1 MSSSPARA
9 ALVTGASTGLGLA
22 IAAELAGSGHAVT
35 MASRRADRLEAA
47 AAPLLAAGHTVRT
60 HALDVRDADALAALV
75 AAHARAYGR
84 LDVLA
89 NSAGLGVNS
98 AVADTSDKH
107 IDLQLGV
114 NIRAIVVLYRQALPL
129 LLEAAGEHRNAL
141 VLNVASI
148 TARRPEPNQAVYA
161 ATKAAIIAFTQ
172 AMNEEVGGRGIKS
185 TALCP
190 GYVDT
195 EMTEFLR
202 DRVPRE
208 EMIPLADIA
217 ASVRWLLTLSPQTV
231 VPELPLMRAGG
242 IV

>member
-1 MSSSPARA
+1 MSSTPARA

-22 IAAELAGSGHAVT
+22 IAAELAATGHAVT

-47 AAPLLAAGHTVRT
+47 AAPLSAAGHAVRT
-60 HALDVRDADALAALV
+60 HALDVRDADELAALV
-75 AAHARAYGR
+75 AGHEAAYGR
-84 LDVLA
+84 LDVLV

-98 AVADTSDKH
+98 AVADISDKH
-107 IDLQLGV
+107 IDLQLDV
-114 NIRAIVVLYRQALPL
+114 NVRAIVVLYRQALPL
-129 LLEAAGEHRNAL
+129 LLQAAAQHRNAL
-141 VLNVASI
+141 VVNVASI
-148 TARRPEPNQAVYA
+148 TARRPEPNQTVYA

-172 AMNEEVGGRGIKS
+172 AMNEEVGARGVKS

-217 ASVRWLLTLSPQTV
+217 ASVRWLLSLSPQTV
-231 VPELPLMRAGG
+231 VPELPLMRPGG